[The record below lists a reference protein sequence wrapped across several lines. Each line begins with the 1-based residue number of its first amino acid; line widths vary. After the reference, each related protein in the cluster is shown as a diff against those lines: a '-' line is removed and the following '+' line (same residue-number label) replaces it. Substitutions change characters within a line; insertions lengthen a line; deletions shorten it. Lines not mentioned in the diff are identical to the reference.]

1 MTSLRAL
8 DFGRPHHRSVFVLS
22 VLTSLIACSGPDTSA
37 DANGDG
43 MGGTQDGNAG
53 ALSGGANTVGGV
65 GGNGSGTGGAAGNP
79 SGGTGG
85 TGNGGSLTGGAAG
98 NSGGAAGGTE
108 GGAGVGRYTVFE
120 LDVPYSETGVTNVW
134 DTVKVTA
141 VFTSPSNKTITVH
154 GFYLSTN
161 TWKVRFAPWE
171 IGTYSYHVT
180 VSGGSSPKTID
191 GSFNSVA
198 SGEKGFVRASAQNP
212 LRLVFESDGS
222 LYNALGMGNC
232 LGDPNTAGFGLDGG
246 DTSKG
251 EAPQHADAD
260 TYLTAMGGE
269 GKLNIFRWS
278 VNNCAPDLWQT
289 IAPSGNTYLAK
300 EGGWGDVLVQKLRQH
315 GFRVYLDMFGW
326 KQPYSGQSQ
335 DQPSMDAVKRY
346 IDYIVARYGAY
357 VDFWEVCNES
367 SPPTAWIT
375 LVASY
380 VESIDPYHH
389 LVSSSWEHP
398 ELTAIGIASP
408 HWYEKEAE
416 LSSDTSTV
424 QKIEAQRYAKK
435 PIIFGEQG
443 NSVQNWDPLSALRGR
458 IRAWT
463 AFFDEGHL
471 IFWDQ
476 QGSKNYMSGAANLY
490 IGKEQRG
497 YFSVLQTFTAAVP
510 ADVTRVTVGSAPSG
524 AVRTYGLT
532 SSQGL
537 YVYLR
542 DAQSYTSART
552 GVTLSLNLA
561 KAGTAKF
568 YETQTG
574 KVLQQ
579 ASVGAG
585 SSTLAVPS
593 FVTDVAL
600 AIVY

>member
-1 MTSLRAL
+1 M
-8 DFGRPHHRSVFVLS
+8 
-22 VLTSLIACSGPDTSA
+22 
-37 DANGDG
+37 
-43 MGGTQDGNAG
+43 
-53 ALSGGANTVGGV
+53 
-65 GGNGSGTGGAAGNP
+65 
-79 SGGTGG
+79 
-85 TGNGGSLTGGAAG
+85 
-98 NSGGAAGGTE
+98 
-108 GGAGVGRYTVFE
+108 
-120 LDVPYSETGVTNVW
+120 
-134 DTVKVTA
+134 
-141 VFTSPSNKTITVH
+141 FTSPSNKTITVH
-154 GFYLSTN
+154 GFYLATN
-161 TWKVRFAPWE
+161 DWKVRFAPSE
-171 IGTYSYHVT
+171 VGGYSYHVT
-180 VSGGSSPKTID
+180 VSGGASPKTID

-198 SGEKGFVRASAQNP
+198 SPEKGFVRASTQNP
-212 LRLVFESDGS
+212 LRLVYETDGS

-232 LGDPNTAGFGLDGG
+232 IGDANADWGLDGG

-251 EAPQHADAD
+251 ESPQHASRD

-289 IAPSGNTYLAK
+289 IAPSGNTYLAQQ
-300 EGGWGDVLVQKLRQH
+300 GVWGDQLVQILRKH

-326 KQPYSGQSQ
+326 KQPYSGQWQ
-335 DQPSMDAVKRY
+335 DTPSMDAVKRY
-346 IDYIVARYGAY
+346 VDYIVARYGAY

-367 SPPTAWIT
+367 SPPTGWIS

-380 VESIDPYHH
+380 MESIDPYHH

-398 ELTAIGIASP
+398 ELPAIGISSP

-424 QKIEAQRYAKK
+424 QKIDAQRYANK

-443 NSVQNWDPLSALRGR
+443 NSVQNWDPLSALRAR
-458 IRAWT
+458 IRSWT
-463 AFFDEGHL
+463 AFFDEAYF

-497 YFSVLQTFTAAVP
+497 YFSVLQTFTGAVP
-510 ADVTRVTVGSAPSG
+510 ADVTRIAVGSAPAG
-524 AVRTYGLT
+524 AVRTYGLK
-532 SSQGL
+532 SAQGF

-542 DAQSYTSART
+542 DAQSYTNTRS

-568 YETQTG
+568 YDTQTG
-574 KVLQQ
+574 NVLNQV
-579 ASVGAG
+579 AVGAG
-585 SSTLAVPS
+585 ASTLAVPS